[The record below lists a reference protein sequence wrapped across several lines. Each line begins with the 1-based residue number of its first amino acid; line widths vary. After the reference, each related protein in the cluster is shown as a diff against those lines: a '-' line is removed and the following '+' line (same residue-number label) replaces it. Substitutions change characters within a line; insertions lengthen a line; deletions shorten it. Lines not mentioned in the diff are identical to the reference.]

1 MSWNVGNSIVGVVGA
16 ISNHNIWAHVQILNC
31 NAFHKR
37 CSSLDLLV
45 HSEILMQNTSSDCT
59 ERSVTF
65 GIERSGKRI
74 VQQSY
79 ADTCVVKTMYNFVCF
94 SLKFRAEIVCIS
106 LDV

>member
-16 ISNHNIWAHVQILNC
+16 ISNHNIWAHVQILHC

-45 HSEILMQNTSSDCT
+45 HSEVLMQNTSSDCT

-65 GIERSGKRI
+65 GIERSGDQGKQI
-74 VQQSY
+74 VVIPVAILITTTSTSRSIGKQPEKKPIFLQP
-79 ADTCVVKTMYNFVCF
+79 T
-94 SLKFRAEIVCIS
+94 
-106 LDV
+106 